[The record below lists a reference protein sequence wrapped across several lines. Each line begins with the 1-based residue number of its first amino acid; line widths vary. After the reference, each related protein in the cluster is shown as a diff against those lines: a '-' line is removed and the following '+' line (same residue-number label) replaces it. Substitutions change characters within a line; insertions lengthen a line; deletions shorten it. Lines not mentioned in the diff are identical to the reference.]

1 MSEKRLDLEIPS
13 VDDLFKVSDDD
24 KNKVVKIPIYQIED
38 FPDHPFKVKR
48 DEELNKLAES
58 IKEHGVFNP
67 VIVREIG
74 DRHYEM
80 ISGHRRKEAS
90 KLAGKQEINAIIE
103 NVDDDTA
110 TIMMVDSNM
119 QREKVLPSE
128 RAFAYKMKLEAL
140 KHQGKKLEEETS
152 TPVAGKNEN
161 LTSTPVVEKLKH
173 RTSIEQIAEQNNE
186 SDEQVRRYI
195 RLTYLIP
202 EILDMVDEEKIAF
215 RPAVEI
221 SYLTDEEQYQLL
233 DAMELNEATPSLA
246 QAIDLK
252 RRSQEGK
259 LTSDNIDTIIA
270 KEKPNQIP
278 KMKINE
284 ERFLSIIPRKY
295 DTLQKQE
302 DFLYMCVQEHLQREK
317 KKQQNLSR

>member
-1 MSEKRLDLEIPS
+1 
-13 VDDLFKVSDDD
+13 
-24 KNKVVKIPIYQIED
+24 
-38 FPDHPFKVKR
+38 
-48 DEELNKLAES
+48 
-58 IKEHGVFNP
+58 
-67 VIVREIG
+67 
-74 DRHYEM
+74 M

-140 KHQGKKLEEETS
+140 KHQGQRNDLTLSPMATKLDTAKKVAEENGE
-152 TPVAGKNEN
+152 G
-161 LTSTPVVEKLKH
+161 
-173 RTSIEQIAEQNNE
+173 R
-186 SDEQVRRYI
+186 DQVFRYI

-259 LTSDNIDTIIA
+259 LTSDTIDTIIA

>member
-13 VDDLFKVSDDD
+13 VDDLFKVRDDD
-24 KNKVVKIPIYQIED
+24 KNKVVQIPIYQIED

-128 RAFAYKMKLEAL
+128 RAFAYKMKLEAM
-140 KHQGKKLEEETS
+140 KHQGKRNDLEANSTSDPVEPKLQS
-152 TPVAGKNEN
+152 TEIIGKEN
-161 LTSTPVVEKLKH
+161 S
-173 RTSIEQIAEQNNE
+173 E
-186 SDEQVRRYI
+186 SMTQVKRYI

-233 DAMELNEATPSLA
+233 DSMELNEATPSLA

-259 LTSDNIDTIIA
+259 LTSDKIDEIIS

-278 KMKINE
+278 KLKINE
-284 ERFLSIIPRKY
+284 ERFLAIIPRKY

-302 DFLYMCVQEHLQREK
+302 DFLYMCVQEHNKREK
-317 KKQQNLSR
+317 IKQQNLSR

>member
-13 VDDLFKVSDDD
+13 VDDLFKVSDDN
-24 KNKVVKIPIYQIED
+24 KNKIVKIPIYQIED
-38 FPDHPFKVKR
+38 FPEHPFKVKR

-128 RAFAYKMKLEAL
+128 RAFAYKMKLEAM
-140 KHQGKKLEEETS
+140 KHQGKKFNSKENSTSLPLETKLRS
-152 TPVAGKNEN
+152 NE
-161 LTSTPVVEKLKH
+161 
-173 RTSIEQIAEQNNE
+173 
-186 SDEQVRRYI
+186 
-195 RLTYLIP
+195 
-202 EILDMVDEEKIAF
+202 IAF

-259 LTSDNIDTIIA
+259 LTSDKIDEIIS

-278 KMKINE
+278 KLKINE
-284 ERFLSIIPRKY
+284 ERFLAIIPRKY
-295 DTLQKQE
+295 DTPQKQE
-302 DFLYMCVQEHLQREK
+302 DFLYMCVQEHNKREK
-317 KKQQNLSR
+317 MKQQNLSR

>member
-1 MSEKRLDLEIPS
+1 
-13 VDDLFKVSDDD
+13 
-24 KNKVVKIPIYQIED
+24 
-38 FPDHPFKVKR
+38 
-48 DEELNKLAES
+48 
-58 IKEHGVFNP
+58 
-67 VIVREIG
+67 
-74 DRHYEM
+74 M

-140 KHQGKKLEEETS
+140 KHQGKRVDLEEKSTS
-152 TPVAGKNEN
+152 GPVGPKLQSAEIIGKEN
-161 LTSTPVVEKLKH
+161 S
-173 RTSIEQIAEQNNE
+173 E
-186 SDEQVRRYI
+186 SMTQVKRYI
-195 RLTYLIP
+195 RLTNLIP

>member
-13 VDDLFKVSDDD
+13 VDDLFKVSDDN
-24 KNKVVKIPIYQIED
+24 KNKIVKIPIYQIED

-140 KHQGKKLEEETS
+140 KHQGQRNDLTLSPMATKLDTAKKVAEENGE
-152 TPVAGKNEN
+152 G
-161 LTSTPVVEKLKH
+161 
-173 RTSIEQIAEQNNE
+173 R
-186 SDEQVRRYI
+186 DQVFRYI

-259 LTSDNIDTIIA
+259 LTSDTIDTIIA

>member
-24 KNKVVKIPIYQIED
+24 KNKIVKIPIYQIED

-140 KHQGKKLEEETS
+140 KHQGQRNDLTLSPMATKLDTAKKVAEENGE
-152 TPVAGKNEN
+152 G
-161 LTSTPVVEKLKH
+161 
-173 RTSIEQIAEQNNE
+173 R
-186 SDEQVRRYI
+186 DQVFRYI

-233 DAMELNEATPSLA
+233 DAMELWN
-246 QAIDLK
+246 
-252 RRSQEGK
+252 
-259 LTSDNIDTIIA
+259 
-270 KEKPNQIP
+270 
-278 KMKINE
+278 
-284 ERFLSIIPRKY
+284 
-295 DTLQKQE
+295 
-302 DFLYMCVQEHLQREK
+302 
-317 KKQQNLSR
+317 

>member
-13 VDDLFKVSDDD
+13 VDDLFKVRDDD
-24 KNKVVKIPIYQIED
+24 KNKVVQIPIYQIED

-140 KHQGKKLEEETS
+140 KHQGKRVDLEEKSTS
-152 TPVAGKNEN
+152 GPVGPKLQSAEIIGKEN
-161 LTSTPVVEKLKH
+161 S
-173 RTSIEQIAEQNNE
+173 E
-186 SDEQVRRYI
+186 SMTQVKRYI
-195 RLTYLIP
+195 RLTNLIP

>member
-13 VDDLFKVSDDD
+13 VDDLFKVSDDN
-24 KNKVVKIPIYQIED
+24 KNKIVKIPIYQIED
-38 FPDHPFKVKR
+38 FPEHPFKVKR

-140 KHQGKKLEEETS
+140 KHQGKRVDLEEKSTS
-152 TPVAGKNEN
+152 GPVGPKLQSAEIIGKEN
-161 LTSTPVVEKLKH
+161 S
-173 RTSIEQIAEQNNE
+173 E
-186 SDEQVRRYI
+186 SMTQVKRYI
-195 RLTYLIP
+195 RLTNLIP

>member
-24 KNKVVKIPIYQIED
+24 KNKIVKIPIYQIED

-140 KHQGKKLEEETS
+140 KHQGNDLTLSPMATKLDTAKKVAEENGE
-152 TPVAGKNEN
+152 G
-161 LTSTPVVEKLKH
+161 
-173 RTSIEQIAEQNNE
+173 R
-186 SDEQVRRYI
+186 DQVFRYI

-259 LTSDNIDTIIA
+259 LTSDTIDTIIA

>member
-1 MSEKRLDLEIPS
+1 MSEKKLDLEIPS
-13 VDDLFKVSDDD
+13 VDDLFKVSDDN
-24 KNKVVKIPIYQIED
+24 KNKIVKIPIYQIED
-38 FPDHPFKVKR
+38 FPEHPFKVKR

-103 NVDDDTA
+103 NVDDGTA

-128 RAFAYKMKLEAL
+128 RAFAYKMKLEAI
-140 KHQGKKLEEETS
+140 KHQGRRNDLEANSTSRPMGTKLRM
-152 TPVAGKNEN
+152 N
-161 LTSTPVVEKLKH
+161 
-173 RTSIEQIAEQNNE
+173 RTDEIIAENDDE
-186 SDEQVRRYI
+186 SARNIQRYI

-259 LTSDNIDTIIA
+259 LSSDKIDEIIS

-278 KMKINE
+278 KLKINE
-284 ERFLSIIPRKY
+284 ERFLAIIPRKY
-295 DTLQKQE
+295 DTPQKQE
-302 DFLYMCVQEHLQREK
+302 DFLYMCVQEHNKREK
-317 KKQQNLSR
+317 MKQQNLSR

>member
-13 VDDLFKVSDDD
+13 VDDLFKVSDDN
-24 KNKVVKIPIYQIED
+24 KNKIVKIPIYQIED
-38 FPDHPFKVKR
+38 FPEHPFKVKR

-128 RAFAYKMKLEAL
+128 RAFAYKMKLEAM
-140 KHQGKKLEEETS
+140 KHQGK
-152 TPVAGKNEN
+152 N
-161 LTSTPVVEKLKH
+161 LIQKKIQL
-173 RTSIEQIAEQNNE
+173 
-186 SDEQVRRYI
+186 RYHW
-195 RLTYLIP
+195 
-202 EILDMVDEEKIAF
+202 
-215 RPAVEI
+215 
-221 SYLTDEEQYQLL
+221 
-233 DAMELNEATPSLA
+233 
-246 QAIDLK
+246 K
-252 RRSQEGK
+252 RS
-259 LTSDNIDTIIA
+259 
-270 KEKPNQIP
+270 
-278 KMKINE
+278 
-284 ERFLSIIPRKY
+284 
-295 DTLQKQE
+295 
-302 DFLYMCVQEHLQREK
+302 
-317 KKQQNLSR
+317 